1 MAGDW
6 NRDWRLHRIDNVAQS
21 RRSQEAIMKCNPMNA
36 GVGVA
41 LGAGIGAAVGVA
53 LGHVGSWIA
62 IGAGIGVAI
71 AYSCA
76 PKSRQDPAP
85 KV

>member
-1 MAGDW
+1 
-6 NRDWRLHRIDNVAQS
+6 
-21 RRSQEAIMKCNPMNA
+21 MKCSPMTL

-41 LGAGIGAAVGVA
+41 LGAGIGTALGVS

-76 PKSRQDPAP
+76 PKSKPDEAENPAP

>member
-1 MAGDW
+1 M
-6 NRDWRLHRIDNVAQS
+6 RVY
-21 RRSQEAIMKCNPMNA
+21 
-36 GVGVA
+36 
-41 LGAGIGAAVGVA
+41 GAGIGAAIGVA

-76 PKSRQDPAP
+76 PKSKSDAAQNPTP
-85 KV
+85 KA

>member
-1 MAGDW
+1 
-6 NRDWRLHRIDNVAQS
+6 
-21 RRSQEAIMKCNPMNA
+21 MKCNPMNA

-41 LGAGIGAAVGVA
+41 LGAGIGAAIGVA

-71 AYSCA
+71 SYSCV
-76 PKSRQDPAP
+76 PKSKPDPAQNPTP
-85 KV
+85 KA

>member
-1 MAGDW
+1 
-6 NRDWRLHRIDNVAQS
+6 
-21 RRSQEAIMKCNPMNA
+21 MKCNPMNA

-41 LGAGIGAAVGVA
+41 LGAGIGAAIGVA

-71 AYSCA
+71 TYSCA
-76 PKSRQDPAP
+76 PKSKPDPAQNP
-85 KV
+85 TAKV

>member
-1 MAGDW
+1 
-6 NRDWRLHRIDNVAQS
+6 
-21 RRSQEAIMKCNPMNA
+21 MKCNPMNA

-41 LGAGIGAAVGVA
+41 LGAGIGAAIGVA

-76 PKSRQDPAP
+76 PKSKTDPAQNPTP
-85 KV
+85 KL